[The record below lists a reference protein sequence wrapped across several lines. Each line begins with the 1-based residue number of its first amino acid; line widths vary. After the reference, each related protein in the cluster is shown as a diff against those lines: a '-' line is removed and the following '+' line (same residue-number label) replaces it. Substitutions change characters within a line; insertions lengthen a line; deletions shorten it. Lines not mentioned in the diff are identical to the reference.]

1 MKKFFFKQIVAF
13 IVIGLAITNTI
24 NAQTIFNGYGSY
36 VLKGGYNSEY
46 GNADFLHGIT
56 CDGLQWGAGVE
67 YLLSQKYGIEGM
79 YLRRNTRA
87 VQQSKTDP
95 QKTLSFNLALNYI
108 MAGLNGYL
116 LPVTSKIQPYGSM
129 LAGVVIEEIGFANN
143 SINSSITKVA
153 WAVRLGGKYW
163 ISQRVGVRLQAQWTS
178 FFIMDG
184 GLPDMTVYGLNT
196 ADINF
201 PIAYQFEVGSGLMI
215 KLNRTEKD

>member
-1 MKKFFFKQIVAF
+1 MKRTFCKEIFAF
-13 IVIGLAITNTI
+13 IVAGFAMLSSTS
-24 NAQTIFNGYGSY
+24 AQVIFNGYGSY
-36 VLKGGYNSEY
+36 VLKGGYNAEY
-46 GNADFLHGIT
+46 GTADFLHGRT

-67 YLLSQKYGIEGM
+67 YLLSDKYGIEGM

-87 VQQSKTDP
+87 FQQSKTDP
-95 QKTLSFNLALNYI
+95 QKTINFNLALNYI

-116 LPVTSKIQPYGSM
+116 LPATSKLQPYGSM
-129 LAGVVIEEIGFANN
+129 LAGVVVEQIDFAN
-143 SINSSITKVA
+143 SPINSSITKVA

-163 ISQRVGVRLQAQWTS
+163 ISQRVGLRLQAQWTS

-184 GLPDMTVYGLNT
+184 GLPDTNVYGLNT

-201 PIAYQFEVGSGLMI
+201 PIAYQFEVGSGVMI

>member
-1 MKKFFFKQIVAF
+1 MKKTFCLRIWVW
-13 IVIGLAITNTI
+13 IVIGLTAVHTAS
-24 NAQTIFNGYGSY
+24 AQTIFNGYGSY

-46 GNADFLHGIT
+46 GNSDFLQGRT

-67 YLLSQKYGIEGM
+67 YMLSQKYGVEAM

-87 VQQSKTDP
+87 FQQSKMDP

-108 MAGLNGYL
+108 MTGLNGYL
-116 LPVTSKIQPYGSM
+116 LPHTSKLQPYGSM
-129 LAGVVIEEIGFANN
+129 LAGIVVEEIDFPDN
-143 SINSSITKVA
+143 SINSSITKMA

-201 PIAYQFEVGSGLMI
+201 PIAYQFELGTGLMI
-215 KLNRTEKD
+215 KLNRNEKN

>member
-1 MKKFFFKQIVAF
+1 MKKSICK
-13 IVIGLAITNTI
+13 VILCFTIASLAMPGPVFG
-24 NAQTIFNGYGSY
+24 QTIFNGYGSY

-46 GNADFLHGIT
+46 GSSDFLHGRT

-67 YLLSQKYGIEGM
+67 YMLSEKYGVEAM
-79 YLRRNTRA
+79 YLRRNTEA
-87 VQQSKTDP
+87 FQQSKMDP
-95 QKTLSFNLALNYI
+95 QKTLSFNLALNYV

-116 LPVTSKIQPYGSM
+116 LPSTSKLQPYGSM
-129 LAGVVIEEIGFANN
+129 LAGVVVEQIDFADN
-143 SINSSITKVA
+143 SINSSITKIA

-201 PIAYQFEVGSGLMI
+201 PIAYQFEVGTGLMI
-215 KLNRTEKD
+215 KLNRNARD